1 MSQWTDPGTWAR
13 LRSGEACVICRQ
25 GSPNDLLVEPHFHM
39 HFYPRYPG
47 DPFEGGPINPKAIRK
62 PTYAPG
68 EIAEIRR
75 RLREALV
82 PAV

>member
-1 MSQWTDPGTWAR
+1 MKLNYEIHGNT
-13 LRSGEACVICRQ
+13 I
-25 GSPNDLLVEPHFHM
+25 PHLHM

-47 DPFEGGPINPKAIRK
+47 DPFEGGPINPKAVRQ

-75 RLREALV
+75 RLGEALS
-82 PAV
+82 